1 MSGNPDEMPGRGVT
15 LWWTKI
21 PRRGEGGGR
30 GNFLFAT
37 CQGNWDKLGLDGLPG
52 LSKDFAYLF
61 SRLQSSCILEQ
72 FESVQ
77 EIFWVF

>member
-15 LWWTKI
+15 LWWTEI
-21 PRRGEGGGR
+21 PRKGEGGEVTSYSLHAKETGI
-30 GNFLFAT
+30 
-37 CQGNWDKLGLDGLPG
+37 KLGLDGLSG
-52 LSKDFAYLF
+52 LSKDFAYYF
-61 SRLQSSCILEQ
+61 SGLQSSCILEQ